1 MRDAVEYGTAKGLY
15 YEDLNI
21 AAKTGTAEL
30 GLSKEKVNSWST
42 GFFPYENP
50 KYAFVI
56 FLEKGDRK
64 NLIGGVAAARGFFD
78 WARHNKPELLK

>member
-1 MRDAVEYGTAKGLY
+1 MREGVLTGTAKGLN
-15 YEDLNI
+15 YEDFEI

-30 GLSKEKVNSWST
+30 GVSKARVNSWST
-42 GFFPYENP
+42 GFFPYDNP

-64 NLIGGVAAARGFFD
+64 NLIGGIAAARGFFD
-78 WARHNKPELLK
+78 WARFNKRDFLE